1 MKCIKCGNE
10 TQNPDAVCDSCR
22 KAEDVFRRR
31 VRMESEEHVKQVRM
45 EEAYHQTITWKEKM
59 GLNSRQGKI
68 LMAALIISAIAFVI
82 SLLFSFVLSFLL
94 GHSLSNL
101 MTVNYVNGENY
112 INGFAMLKMAYLN
125 NLKLSVQFSSVGIT
139 GEATATGSI
148 SILILVLIPFLS
160 FKAAWMIFS
169 KWIYKTQ
176 IGERATVGIIVCI
189 LIVYTFGFAL
199 TSFIPVLWL
208 KKENA
213 GMKLDARMYFTLAS
227 SIIGTFFVVLAANIL
242 AVRKKNRIKE
252 ERKNTAAYI
261 DLKAFI
267 HIAAVY
273 IILSFVLTIVG
284 IILFLSSQAKN
295 WTSFTGAIC
304 LLPNLTAASASVISG
319 GGYTIAIQGEKL
331 NAVSSYFPG
340 GIFGMFLSMILV
352 LGPLL
357 VTIVL
362 QYKNLKERMGKNYY
376 VHVGSITILLIC
388 LQGVIWKLSYAG
400 IDVAIPSLVYH
411 LIPIDLPVEIYMGS
425 SFWRMALVMT
435 VLSAFGVFLEKKIKK
450 REEMKILFDTVE
462 KYDKIVIT
470 VVSVAVFIVMLVIG
484 LFL

>member
-59 GLNSRQGKI
+59 GLNSKQGK
-68 LMAALIISAIAFVI
+68 LLVAALTISAIAFII
-82 SLLFSFVLSFLL
+82 SLFLSFILSLLL

-101 MTVNYVNGENY
+101 MAVNYVNGENY

-148 SILILVLIPFLS
+148 SILILVLIPFLA
-160 FKAAWMIFS
+160 FKLAWMIFS

-208 KKENA
+208 KEESS
-213 GMKLDARMYFTLAS
+213 GLKLDARMYFTLAS

-261 DLKAFI
+261 DLKAFF

-273 IILSFVLTIVG
+273 IILSFVITIVG
-284 IILFLSSQAKN
+284 IILFLSSQAKD
-295 WTSFTGAIC
+295 WTSFDKRTVLHFHPAIAPVKVGV
-304 LLPNLTAASASVISG
+304 LPLSK
-319 GGYTIAIQGEKL
+319 KL
-331 NAVSSYFPG
+331 NEGAEKVFADLSKYYNCEFDDRGNIGKRYRRQDEIGTPFCVTYDFDSETDGAVTVRDRDTMEQERVK
-340 GIFGMFLSMILV
+340 IED
-352 LGPLL
+352 
-357 VTIVL
+357 
-362 QYKNLKERMGKNYY
+362 LKAY
-376 VHVGSITILLIC
+376 L
-388 LQGVIWKLSYAG
+388 
-400 IDVAIPSLVYH
+400 D
-411 LIPIDLPVEIYMGS
+411 
-425 SFWRMALVMT
+425 
-435 VLSAFGVFLEKKIKK
+435 KKM
-450 REEMKILFDTVE
+450 EF
-462 KYDKIVIT
+462 
-470 VVSVAVFIVMLVIG
+470 
-484 LFL
+484 

>member
-10 TQNPDAVCDSCR
+10 TQNPNAVCDSCR

-59 GLNSRQGKI
+59 GLNSKQGK
-68 LMAALIISAIAFVI
+68 LLVAALTISAIAFII
-82 SLLFSFVLSFLL
+82 SLFLSFILSLLL

-101 MTVNYVNGENY
+101 MAVNYVNGENY

-125 NLKLSVQFSSVGIT
+125 NLNLSVQFTAVGIT

-160 FKAAWMIFS
+160 FKAAWTIFS
-169 KWIYKTQ
+169 KWICKIQ
-176 IGERATVGIIVCI
+176 ITTRAIAGIIVCI

-252 ERKNTAAYI
+252 ERKNTAVYI
-261 DLKAFI
+261 DLKAFV
-267 HIAAVY
+267 HIASVY
-273 IILSFVLTIVG
+273 IILSFVITIVG
-284 IILFLSSQAKN
+284 IILFLSSQAKD

-304 LLPNLTAASASVISG
+304 LLPNLTAVSASVISG
-319 GGYTIAIQGEKL
+319 GGYTIAIHGEKL
-331 NAVSSYFPG
+331 CPHISRVE
-340 GIFGMFLSMILV
+340 FLV
-352 LGPLL
+352 
-357 VTIVL
+357 
-362 QYKNLKERMGKNYY
+362 
-376 VHVGSITILLIC
+376 C
-388 LQGVIWKLSYAG
+388 
-400 IDVAIPSLVYH
+400 
-411 LIPIDLPVEIYMGS
+411 
-425 SFWRMALVMT
+425 SFL
-435 VLSAFGVFLEKKIKK
+435 
-450 REEMKILFDTVE
+450 
-462 KYDKIVIT
+462 
-470 VVSVAVFIVMLVIG
+470 
-484 LFL
+484 